1 VAEHLYE
8 ASSLAPRLVIVKV
21 GLGTLPPKYLLLS
34 IAIVEIALFDTIF
47 VQVKVVAKG
56 LDV

>member
-1 VAEHLYE
+1 LYCSVEQKGDLHREHHL
-8 ASSLAPRLVIVKV
+8 I
-21 GLGTLPPKYLLLS
+21 LPPKYLLLS